1 MKNNK
6 QPLKKK
12 ITNTIELTK
21 AEFEE
26 VKSCLIVERE
36 NVAENLNR
44 YPKGDRDHESYAKA
58 AKLLDSVIK
67 KMGD

>member
-6 QPLKKK
+6 SMKKK